1 MIRLVKHGDID
12 ATRWNETVGASGFPT
27 VFCTYE
33 MLDALV
39 GGATWNALVMDDY
52 DYVMPLPERSKF
64 GVHYVYSPFFV
75 SQMGIFSAKPVTAQI
90 TSDFFNALPSADK
103 HVDLLLNQSNAT
115 DFIDSYTISLVTHTL
130 ALYKDYQELS
140 SAYSQNTRRNVKAAR
155 KSDLV
160 MKSDEV
166 GVEQVVRLFQENRG
180 QRKEVRFKPKDYE
193 ILTQAASVLKSQGLL
208 EVLSVHTREGQLI
221 AGALMVRDFQRYR
234 FWFSGRD
241 AQFADQKAMFFLLDE
256 FIARHAG
263 TPFLLDFN
271 GSMNENVARLYKG
284 FGGQPL
290 PIKMISYSRQM
301 YWNLLLKL
309 YRMIRK

>member
-12 ATRWNETVGASGFPT
+12 AARWNETVGASGFPT

-39 GGATWNALVMDDY
+39 GDATWNALVMDDY

-130 ALYKDYQELS
+130 ALDKDYQDLS

-160 MKSDEV
+160 LKSDEV
-166 GVEQVVRLFQENRG
+166 GVEQIVRLFQENRG

-208 EVLSVHTREGQLI
+208 EILSVHTREGQLI

-256 FIARHAG
+256 FINRHAG

>member
-12 ATRWNETVGASGFPT
+12 AARWNETIGASGFPT

-33 MLDALV
+33 ILDALV
-39 GGATWNALVMDDY
+39 GDATWNALVMDDY

-90 TSDFFNALPSADK
+90 TSDCFNALPSADK

-115 DFIDSYTISLVTHTL
+115 DFIDSYTINLVTHTL
-130 ALYKDYQELS
+130 ALDKDYQALS
-140 SAYSQNTRRNVKAAR
+140 SAYSQNTKRNVKAAR
-155 KSDLV
+155 KFGLV
-160 MKSDEV
+160 LKNDEV
-166 GVEQVVRLFQENRG
+166 GVEQIVRLFQENRG
-180 QRKEVRFKPKDYE
+180 QQKEVRFKPKDYE
-193 ILTQAASVLKSQGLL
+193 ILTQTAALLKSQGLL
-208 EVLSVHTREGQLI
+208 EVLSVHTPDGQPI

-241 AQFADQKAMFFLLDE
+241 ARFADQKAMFFLLDE
-256 FIARHAG
+256 FINRHAG

-290 PIKMISYSRQM
+290 PIKMISYSRQL

>member
-208 EVLSVHTREGQLI
+208 EILSVHTDEGQLI